1 MSKRFVALFLM
12 VGFATPFAGRG
23 EGNDDAPTVTRPVRP
38 VKKVI
43 EFTPEREAAARVF
56 VQRRHPE
63 LDSLLDH
70 LKTRNRP
77 EYEKAVVELFQVSED
92 LATLHQ
98 QDPER
103 HELALNAWKAKS
115 RVEVL
120 TAQLARGPTPE
131 LESQLRRAIESQIR
145 ADIQKHRFERDQAK
159 ARLRRAEETLERLER
174 ERGALVDS
182 RYEALLKKARGKRR
196 GDGAIAA
203 PTTTKPAGRAK
214 TMGDGAR

>member
-1 MSKRFVALFLM
+1 MCLLVGFVA
-12 VGFATPFAGRG
+12 AFAGRDVRG
-23 EGNDDAPTVTRPVRP
+23 GDTPAAAARPAKKAP
-38 VKKVI
+38 

-63 LDSLLDH
+63 LDTLLDQ

-77 EYEKAVVELFQVSED
+77 EYEKAVVELFQVSEE
-92 LATLHQ
+92 LAALHQ
-98 QDPER
+98 QDPQR
-103 HELALNAWKAKS
+103 HELALNSWKAKS

-131 LESQLRRAIESQIR
+131 LEAQLRRAIESQIH

-159 ARLRRAEETLERLER
+159 ARLRRAEEALERLER
-174 ERGALVDS
+174 EHGALVDS

-203 PTTTKPAGRAK
+203 PTTKPATRAK
-214 TMGDGAR
+214 KMGDGAQ